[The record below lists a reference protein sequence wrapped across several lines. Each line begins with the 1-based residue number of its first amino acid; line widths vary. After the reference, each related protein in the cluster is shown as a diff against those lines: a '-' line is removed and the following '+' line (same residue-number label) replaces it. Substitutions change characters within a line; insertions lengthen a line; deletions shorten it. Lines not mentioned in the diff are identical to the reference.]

1 MLSAA
6 QLQTYHDNGYLVVE
20 DLIPPATLEQIR
32 SRIAQLTEEAS
43 TARGLPSFAQTE
55 STTPGEKAPLRKLNE
70 LCPIDPFFREIAS
83 SFPISLFNS
92 ISLAIPVLNR
102 NASMSSPTF
111 LIVRCIFSNTWR

>member
-6 QLQTYHDNGYLVVE
+6 QLQSYRDNGYLIVE
-20 DLIPPATLEQIR
+20 DLFPPATLEQIR
-32 SRIAQLTEEAS
+32 TRITHLTEEAS

-83 SFPISLFNS
+83 SPAL
-92 ISLAIPVLNR
+92 LNI
-102 NASMSSPTF
+102 ASQLTGDARQIMLYSDQ
-111 LIVRCIFSNTWR
+111 V